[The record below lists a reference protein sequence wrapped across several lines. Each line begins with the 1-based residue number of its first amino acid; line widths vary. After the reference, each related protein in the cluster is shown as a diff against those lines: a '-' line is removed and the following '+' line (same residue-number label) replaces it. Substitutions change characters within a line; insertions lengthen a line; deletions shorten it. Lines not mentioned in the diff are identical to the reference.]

1 MTIKRLYDDALA
13 QATYI
18 VGCGA
23 TGEAIVIDPSLDLEP
38 VIETA
43 KEEGFKI
50 VAVTETHIHADYVS
64 GSKPLAE
71 ATGATLYLSGEGAPD
86 WQYDFA
92 DQPYVQEV
100 HDGDVISVGNLSLQV
115 LHTPGHTPEH
125 IAFLLTDLPASEG
138 PVALFSGDLLFVGDV
153 GRPDLLEKAA
163 GIEGTMR
170 AGAETLHASL
180 GALAELPPE
189 LLVWPAHGSGS
200 ACGKALGGSPVTTIG
215 YEQRTNWA
223 FLAPDRSAFV
233 EEVLCGQPEPPL
245 YFAEMKRVNKAGPAA
260 MPPMP
265 ERLAGSSLASA
276 LDSGF
281 VVDTRPRAEAEATVV
296 AGAVTVPFGRQF
308 PTWVGSLFGP
318 GDRIVLLARDA
329 ETAFQA
335 AKWCATVGNR
345 AVGWIA
351 TDEALAAA
359 AEGRGLLVTTPR
371 TSSSAVPGA
380 LGSDHDA
387 VLDVRRASEVAEGAV
402 PGALHCPLSRLGSA
416 LGSVPQGKRLHVHCA
431 SGMRALVAASFLRAK
446 GFDAYAVTDP
456 FTLVQGAWLQA
467 TGEPVA

>member
-23 TGEAIVIDPSLDLEP
+23 TGEAIVIDPSLDLAP

-125 IAFLLTDLPASEG
+125 IAFLLTDLPASDG

-223 FLAPDRSAFV
+223 FLAPDRAAFV
-233 EEVLCGQPEPPL
+233 DEVLSGQPEPPL

-260 MPPMP
+260 MPAMP
-265 ERLAGSSLASA
+265 ERLAGSSLAGA

-281 VVDTRPRAEAEATVV
+281 VVDTRPRSEAEATVV

-318 GDRIVLLARDA
+318 GDRIVLLARDDEA
-329 ETAFQA
+329 ADQA
-335 AKWCATVGNR
+335 AKWCASVGNL
-345 AVGWIA
+345 AVGWIP
-351 TDEALAAA
+351 TEEALAAA
-359 AEGRGLLVTTPR
+359 AEGGLLLPTPK
-371 TSSSAVPGA
+371 TATGELPAA
-380 LGSDHDA
+380 LAAEGGEL
-387 VLDVRRASEVAEGAV
+387 LDVRKASEVAEGFVA
-402 PGALHCPLSRLGSA
+402 GTRHLPLARLSA
-416 LGSVPQGKRLHVHCA
+416 LAEGLPAASRLHVHCA
-431 SGMRALVAASFLRAK
+431 SGMRALVAASYLRAK
-446 GFDAYAVTDP
+446 GFDARAVTAP
-456 FTLVQGAWLQA
+456 FEAVRAEFPA
-467 TGEPVA
+467 A